1 MKLMVK
7 LIAIVMLSWTC
18 AINVKAS
25 PIDTYQFQN
34 MDNQKRAVSLAQE
47 LRCPQCQNQNLV
59 DSNSPVAR
67 DLRIEVYKMVDEGK
81 SNDEIIDFMTSRYGD
96 FVLYLPRVE
105 TKTYILWGGPI
116 ALFILGLLTVLFLV
130 RRQKKASTLKVEL
143 SKAQQQELQRILKE
157 SKK

>member
-7 LIAIVMLSWTC
+7 LIAIVMLSWIC